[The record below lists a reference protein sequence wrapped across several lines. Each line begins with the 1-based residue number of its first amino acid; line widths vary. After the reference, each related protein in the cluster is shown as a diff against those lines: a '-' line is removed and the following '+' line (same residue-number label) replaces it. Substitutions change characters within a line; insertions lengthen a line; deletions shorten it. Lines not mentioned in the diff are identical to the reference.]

1 MFCFWHTCKL
11 WRRLKLPRG
20 IYDINFGN
28 IYISHENIT
37 TGIPV
42 CTGLL
47 LNELLDLFENVED
60 ITYCYS
66 HAICPPVELPG
77 ADTDKDYDLSD
88 EEVVGDIE
96 HHTARYCALWWKCGV
111 YNPMMIS
118 AIRLTKIRAIHLG
131 LLRRR
136 EFKAPNSSC
145 RQLLFGSRWSM
156 SYLQVFLDLN
166 TNIDKFVVNQSDSA
180 SSCG

>member
-1 MFCFWHTCKL
+1 MTSISEIFTFLTKILRQVYPCVLGYFFTNYL
-11 WRRLKLPRG
+11 IFSRTMR
-20 IYDINFGN
+20 IY
-28 IYISHENIT
+28 H
-37 TGIPV
+37 V
-42 CTGLL
+42 
-47 LNELLDLFENVED
+47 LD
-60 ITYCYS
+60 S
-66 HAICPPVELPG
+66 
-77 ADTDKDYDLSD
+77 DLSD

-96 HHTARYCALWWKCGV
+96 HHPARYCALWWKCGV

-136 EFKAPNSSC
+136 EFKAPNASC
-145 RQLLFGSRWSM
+145 RQLVLGSRWSM

-166 TNIDKFVVNQSDSA
+166 ANIDQFVVNQSDSA